1 MELAKIRNKSL
12 REAQSDQGIGT
23 SAEGA
28 AGNAAQ
34 PVTAHTPPALTY
46 SAEGAFH
53 IPETVSFPGPA
64 PVRHTPQPTVK
75 FDPLELIL
83 AGRASASALTTDLEV
98 IPDSPD
104 PATDL
109 EMIADYEELLCFRLA
124 NEEYGVNIMEIKE
137 IIKPRE
143 LTEIP
148 RAPEFVSGVISLRG
162 MIVPVINMRKRL
174 GMPGEALASR
184 TRIIIVKTSEGFSGL
199 HVDEVTGVVKIASSA
214 IEPPPPVLNG
224 IDRDFVSCIGRVEN
238 RMIIA
243 LETSNVTNIAFGNEA

>member
-1 MELAKIRNKSL
+1 MELAKIRNKAL
-12 REAQSDQGIGT
+12 REGQSNNDSAPAAPPKAVTGDV
-23 SAEGA
+23 SAE
-28 AGNAAQ
+28 
-34 PVTAHTPPALTY
+34 TPPALTY

-64 PVRHTPQPTVK
+64 PVRFTPPSNVK
-75 FDPLELIL
+75 FDPLEQIL
-83 AGRASASALTTDLEV
+83 AGRAAASPQTVELEVSHQSPDLGTELEV
-98 IPDSPD
+98 IS
-104 PATDL
+104 
-109 EMIADYEELLCFRLA
+109 DYEEMLCFRLSD
-124 NEEYGVNIMEIKE
+124 EEYGVNIMEIKE

-162 MIVPVINMRKRL
+162 LIVPVINMRKRL

-184 TRIIIVKTSEGFSGL
+184 TRVIIVKTGEGFSGL
-199 HVDEVTGVVKIASSA
+199 QVDEVTGVVKVDRTT

-224 IDRDFVSCIGRVEN
+224 IDRDFVSCIGRFDN

-243 LETSNVTNIAFGNEA
+243 LAINNVTNIVFGIEA